1 MADIDYDKLGTAVA
15 KAIAARGSSGGGF
28 SAQPAKPVDFSLNP
42 LKNTAE
48 AAKTA
53 LTELKD
59 AAKNSLGTFRDL
71 ARNGATFSND
81 LLGMG
86 MAAANS
92 RMSLEEFSDV
102 ISKNGKNLSG
112 LGVGVSK
119 GAEAFAN
126 FSKGFFDSKM
136 SDQLRSLAFTTKEM
150 NEVMAIHMGNVRS
163 SAALDDEGRKKEY
176 EAAAKLAKEMD
187 ATSKLMGKNR
197 EIQMEEA
204 KARQADM
211 QVQAKI
217 RSESQKMR
225 AEGKSEDEISAYKSN
240 VMAALKKAEDQGA
253 GQAAKEM
260 FATGTVTSQTGAM
273 QASMQ
278 QGQVSAIGDELK
290 AARRGD
296 KEGIEAA
303 RAKAT
308 SEAVKNQN
316 DPAILSVMALGDA
329 AGDLAGPLRDAG
341 KAMLTFQDS
350 LERIARTEK
359 LDLTKAGDREKAIK
373 IAEAEAKKVPDP
385 KKTGVTEG
393 ALAVE
398 KVGQEIKAGAAQ
410 AADAIGKGGE
420 SLADQLR
427 KTGLV
432 IAETVRGIE
441 GPGRGLGKLIGD
453 KSAAG
458 LKSEPVEKRPG
469 EGSAAFEKRQ
479 SEASGGAL
487 GTVMQGA
494 FKTSE
499 MLLGE
504 VNKGIKEVGDLL
516 KDSKSSSPATQ
527 VPKRNEGSLG
537 SVGKLF
543 EDFGQGTLVELHGME
558 SVMKPEDLE
567 NLVQN
572 SVGGL
577 GKGLSKLK
585 PPAEEK
591 SGSSFAE
598 SMAASVR
605 KGMQT
610 VGVDPNMRG
619 NPTGG
624 MDGFD
629 LSSISKDIS
638 TTISSV
644 TGGGSS
650 TTQRTQSDDSKAAEK
665 ELKSVKEQY
674 AVEREALLQK
684 TKEQLGPDAGSRKIR
699 TEMRDGEEGKALEE
713 KYKALIG
720 PLEKQIEDGI
730 KWEVETKQVAVEET
744 KKIME
749 SELLTKE
756 DQATALERI
765 NENRKKINTDETKS
779 ISEQL
784 SVYKQSNE
792 AKTEEEKN
800 TAAALERINE
810 NRKKINTDEIKAS
823 TSPGPII
830 KQDQINKSIENPLLN
845 DKGKISLNK
854 LNLPGMPNFG
864 SAAAPKD
871 PKSAAP
877 KNAADS
883 ISEDA
888 KKAEEKKKIEDAKK
902 AEAAKGT
909 TPSKPT
915 GSVQQT
921 ASLNDV
927 VKSLD
932 QLNMQM
938 GKLISQQSDL
948 IRKQTSS
955 MLAAG
960 SNNVYDKTR

>member
-15 KAIAARGSSGGGF
+15 KAIAARGSSGGGGF

-48 AAKTA
+48 AAKAA
-53 LTELKD
+53 LSELKD
-59 AAKNSLGTFRDL
+59 AAKNSLGTFREL
-71 ARNGATFSND
+71 ARTGSTFSND

-102 ISKNGKNLSG
+102 ISKNGKNLAG
-112 LGVGVSK
+112 LGGSVSS
-119 GAEAFAN
+119 GSEAFAK
-126 FSKGFFDSKM
+126 FSKGFFDSKF
-136 SDQLRSLAFTTKEM
+136 DGQLRSLAFTTKEM

-163 SAALDDEGRKKEY
+163 SAALDEEGRKREY

-217 RSESQKMR
+217 RLESQKMR

-260 FATGTVTSQTGAM
+260 FATGTVTSQTGAI

-290 AARRGD
+290 AARQGD
-296 KEGIEAA
+296 EKGIEAA
-303 RAKAT
+303 RARAT

-316 DPAILSVMALGDA
+316 DPVILSTMALGDA
-329 AGDLAGPLRDAG
+329 VGDLAGPLRDAG
-341 KAMLTFQDS
+341 KAMITFQDG

-359 LDLTKAGDREKAIK
+359 LDLTKAADREKAIK

-393 ALAVE
+393 ALAIE
-398 KVGQEIKAGAAQ
+398 KTAQEIRAGAAQ

-427 KTGLV
+427 KTGAT
-432 IAETVRGIE
+432 IAQVTNDIG
-441 GPGRGLGKLIGD
+441 GPGRNLGKMIGD
-453 KSAAG
+453 KAAAG
-458 LKSEPVEKRPG
+458 LKPEPVERRPG

-479 SEASGGAL
+479 SEAGGGAL

-504 VNKGIKEVGDLL
+504 VNKGIIVVGDLL
-516 KDSKSSSPATQ
+516 KDSKSSPTAPQ

-558 SVMKPEDLE
+558 SVMRPEDLE

-572 SVGGL
+572 SIGGL

-585 PPAEEK
+585 PPSDTNDMMSMSENTDRAYK
-591 SGSSFAE
+591 SMQSMNPAKMFAE
-598 SMAASVR
+598 LKAATS
-605 KGMQT
+605 G
-610 VGVDPNMRG
+610 
-619 NPTGG
+619 GG
-624 MDGFD
+624 MGKGVD
-629 LSSISKDIS
+629 LSSVSKDIS

-650 TTQRTQSDDSKAAEK
+650 TKQRTQSDDSKAAEK

-699 TEMRDGEEGKALEE
+699 TTMRDGEEGKALEE

-730 KWEVETKQVAVEET
+730 KWEVETKQVAAEET

-756 DQATALERI
+756 QFSDKILANEEETNKKLADIQAES
-765 NENRKKINTDETKS
+765 KQVSETK
-779 ISEQL
+779 
-784 SVYKQSNE
+784 
-792 AKTEEEKN
+792 
-800 TAAALERINE
+800 
-810 NRKKINTDEIKAS
+810 
-823 TSPGPII
+823 
-830 KQDQINKSIENPLLN
+830 NPLLN
-845 DKGKISLNK
+845 DKGKISLNN
-854 LNLPGMPNFG
+854 LRLPGMPNFG

-871 PKSAAP
+871 PKNAAP

-888 KKAEEKKKIEDAKK
+888 KKAEEKKKAEDAKK
-902 AEAAKGT
+902 AEAEKGQT
-909 TPSKPT
+909 STKPT
-915 GSVQQT
+915 PTGGIQQT

-938 GKLISQQSDL
+938 GQLIGQQENL

-955 MLAAG
+955 MLSAG
-960 SNNVYDKTR
+960 SKNVYDKTR